1 MFQQG
6 FEKLQTGGEG
16 RMGNLREGYE
26 AEAGFHL
33 GSSEQSCPSLRHPL
47 VDMHQG
53 SRGMPLRAEE
63 MGAAMTALSQ
73 GPLSAEATRHGFAT
87 LSRPKGE

>member
-33 GSSEQSCPSLRHPL
+33 GSSEQSCPSHRHPL
-47 VDMHQG
+47 ADMH
-53 SRGMPLRAEE
+53 
-63 MGAAMTALSQ
+63 Q
-73 GPLSAEATRHGFAT
+73 GPLSAEATQGTASPLSADLRESNRAT
-87 LSRPKGE
+87 P